1 MNTRGKNYFLDTN
14 VLITTPD
21 CLTDATFPDGNIFIP
36 EVVITEL
43 EKFKKEDSA
52 RGHASRKIGRILR
65 ELGKKGDLKTGI
77 ANTFG
82 YTIRILPKLGNGE
95 QLLEGWDVND
105 PDQMILKAAHYF
117 QTEHQ
122 EEAVI
127 FVTGDIYLAIKA
139 DQVGLKTLEP
149 NSSNQSDEYTGQR
162 TVYCKQEA
170 FAKIASTTSTD
181 WVLSATDVYLY
192 DEERNGCQQI
202 ADLIMNEFLIIVN
215 EANSQAA
222 RLGRFNGREIVP
234 LEHENERPCNVI
246 PRGAAQRFL
255 QEALTTK
262 EGESRLVILEGPA
275 GTAKTFYTLA
285 VGAQAREN
293 DIFDRFYVIRAN
305 VEADASFGFLPGTM
319 DEKFEGFMNPVYDN
333 LEILQAIRN
342 GDDLAFKFAYS
353 SKSGEDKTGLLKEFG
368 IEAKPLNYMRGRS
381 LQKRLIFVDE
391 VQNLTRQQVKM
402 IVTRAG
408 EGSVV
413 VLAGDTHQIDNPK
426 LNRFNNGLTHAITT
440 MMGEEICWFVRLQAE
455 DNERG
460 LLSKIAARKM

>member
-1 MNTRGKNYFLDTN
+1 MDMSGKNYFLDTN
-14 VLITTPD
+14 VLLKAPD
-21 CLTDATFPDGNIFIP
+21 CLTDATFTDGNIFIP
-36 EVVITEL
+36 EVVLTEL

-52 RGHASRKIGRILR
+52 RGHASRKVGRILR

-77 ANTFG
+77 INGFG
-82 YTIRILPKLGNGE
+82 YTIRIMPKLGNGE
-95 QLLEGWDVND
+95 ALLEGWDVND
-105 PDQMILKAAHYF
+105 PDHLILKTAYYF
-117 QTEHQ
+117 QEQ
-122 EEAVI
+122 EKTAVV
-127 FVTGDIYLAIKA
+127 FVTNDVYLAIKA

-149 NSSNQSDEYTGQR
+149 SSSDQSDDYTGQR
-162 TVYCKQEA
+162 TVYCKQAA
-170 FAKIASTTSTD
+170 FEKIASTTKVD
-181 WVLSATDVYLY
+181 WSLSVTDVYLY
-192 DEERNGCQQI
+192 NEEKGTSEPI
-202 ADLIMNEFLIIVN
+202 TDLITNEFLIIVN
-215 EANSQAA
+215 EVDAQAA

-234 LEHENERPCNVI
+234 LKHESERPCGVI

-255 QEALTTK
+255 QEALTTE

-285 VGAQAREN
+285 VGAQAKE
-293 DIFDRFYVIRAN
+293 DGIFDRFYVIRAN

-319 DEKFEGFMNPVYDN
+319 DDKFDGFMNPVYDN
-333 LEILQAIRN
+333 LEILQKIREGEEDSSLGAIY
-342 GDDLAFKFAYS
+342 AY
-353 SKSGEDKTGLLKEFG
+353 KQGEDKTSLLKDFG

-426 LNRFNNGLTHAITT
+426 LNKFNNGLTHAITT
-440 MMGEEICWFVRLQAE
+440 MMGEEICWFVRLQAG

-460 LLSKIAARKM
+460 LLSKIAARRM